1 MHCKPP
7 KPVFVPARDV
17 LLAFSLRILRITKN
31 MVSAGTVLSK
41 RNRGCRPSS
50 VRDPVRTMR
59 LSDDFI
65 NQIDH
70 WASQQEHQPGRSR
83 SHPRLVELGLK
94 KGK

>member
-1 MHCKPP
+1 
-7 KPVFVPARDV
+7 
-17 LLAFSLRILRITKN
+17 
-31 MVSAGTVLSK
+31 
-41 RNRGCRPSS
+41 
-50 VRDPVRTMR
+50 MR